1 MPNLQKATA
10 NGSQICWLDWLWDG
24 FVAKALD
31 FAWCCLVMRH
41 QINSARCH
49 LLHPLSFLIPLKFQ
63 QVERE
68 QNRKFMR
75 YTHWVAMS
83 LKDLQRNIIH
93 KSWGARRACHLEM
106 STCHRSWRRRK
117 QLRIYQWLQGF
128 RSIDSSQSYEISD
141 LQKTLIKHIMSHS
154 SEEPGG
160 CCWKTFLVITRYDS
174 LNNLLKFTTALL
186 KWKIFVM
193 KLCWWCFEYIDLLI
207 ESINTIQS
215 CWQEDVCSF
224 FPKTNLFNFISNV
237 ENQFAYMA
245 SEAWE
250 RAF

>member
-1 MPNLQKATA
+1 
-10 NGSQICWLDWLWDG
+10 
-24 FVAKALD
+24 
-31 FAWCCLVMRH
+31 MRH
-41 QINSARCH
+41 QINSARCR

-154 SEEPGG
+154 SEEPRG
-160 CCWKTFLVITRYDS
+160 CCWKTFLVITS
-174 LNNLLKFTTALL
+174 LRFLK
-186 KWKIFVM
+186 
-193 KLCWWCFEYIDLLI
+193 
-207 ESINTIQS
+207 
-215 CWQEDVCSF
+215 
-224 FPKTNLFNFISNV
+224 
-237 ENQFAYMA
+237 QFAQIHNGT
-245 SEAWE
+245 SEVKNICDEIVLMMLWIHRFADKVDKYNPIMLTRRCLFLLSE
-250 RAF
+250 NKFI